1 MPRGLKRLILTGTI
15 ALVLA
20 PIQARADGF
29 VHLGLRGDARYLRG
43 FEDTNTGVT
52 SIDLNGNNQL
62 HFWRAS
68 FGVVFR

>member
-1 MPRGLKRLILTGTI
+1 MSSSNNMLGWNVGAGLMCSFN
-15 ALVLA
+15 
-20 PIQARADGF
+20 D
-29 VHLGLRGDARYLRG
+29 HLGLRGDARYLRG

>member
-1 MPRGLKRLILTGTI
+1 VSSSKNMLGWNAGAGLMCYFN
-15 ALVLA
+15 
-20 PIQARADGF
+20 D
-29 VHLGLRGDARYLRG
+29 HLGLRGDARYLRG